1 MVNIKKQLVSKEVI
15 NKKSFGKGNKKKYVT
30 VHQTAN
36 TNPGANAQAH
46 ANLQSN
52 MNSRDA
58 SWHYQADDKVIIQS
72 FDDDIECWA
81 ATDGRGPGNTESI
94 HIELCINSDGDYAKT
109 IDNGAAL
116 VRHLL
121 DKYNLDI
128 SRVKQHR
135 DWYNKDCPAQ
145 LRAGYKGIT
154 WSDFLNKV
162 EGVQEKE
169 NFGSSG
175 GSSNSKPAAKDT
187 NSIVDYLKSKGID
200 SSFANREKLAKQY
213 GINDYEGSE
222 EQNTLL
228 LEKLQSGAKPTETK
242 PKPKTSKPKAKK
254 EYVTLPASAETWKTY
269 KLDVAPV
276 KKNSDWSLTP
286 AAFGGLTYE
295 ILDRP
300 QANVVTIKTSKGKRN
315 IYVGPHTDAKIFKK

>member
-1 MVNIKKQLVSKEVI
+1 MVKIKKQLVSQEVI
-15 NKKSFGKGNKKKYVT
+15 NKKTFGKGNKMDFIT
-30 VHQTAN
+30 VHQTGN
-36 TNPGANAQAH
+36 TSPGADAQAH

-52 MNSRDA
+52 LNPRDA
-58 SWHYQADDKVIIQS
+58 SWQYQADDKVIIQS
-72 FDDDIECWA
+72 FDDDIKCWA
-81 ATDGRGPGNTESI
+81 ASDGRGPGNTESI
-94 HIELCINSDGDYAKT
+94 HVELCINSDGDYAKT
-109 IDNGAAL
+109 IDNGSAL

-200 SSFANREKLAKQY
+200 SSFSNRKNLASQH
-213 GINDYEGSE
+213 GIKNYSGTPA
-222 EQNTLL
+222 QNLTLL
-228 LEKLQSGAKPTETK
+228 DKMKKKGTAQ
-242 PKPKTSKPKAKK
+242 TSKPAKK
-254 EYVTLPASAETWKTY
+254 GDMKTTSVVDYLKSINVDSSFANRKKLASKY
-269 KLDVAPV
+269 GI
-276 KKNSDWSLTP
+276 KNYNGTP
-286 AAFGGLTYE
+286 AQNTKLLRE
-295 ILDRP
+295 LR
-300 QANVVTIKTSKGKRN
+300 K
-315 IYVGPHTDAKIFKK
+315 

>member
-1 MVNIKKQLVSKEVI
+1 MVNIKKQLVSQEVI

-72 FDDDIECWA
+72 FDDDIMCWA

-109 IDNGAAL
+109 IDNGATL

-154 WSDFLNKV
+154 WTDFLNKV

-175 GSSNSKPAAKDT
+175 SSSNSKPAAKDT

-200 SSFANREKLAKQY
+200 SSFSNREKLAKQH

-228 LEKLQSGAKPTETK
+228 LKKLQSGAKPTEQSK
-242 PKPKTSKPKAKK
+242 PKPKPKKKYVQLPETSSSWRVYPTNK
-254 EYVTLPASAETWKTY
+254 
-269 KLDVAPV
+269 APV
-276 KKNSDWSLTP
+276 KGNEKGFLNP
-286 AAFGGLTYE
+286 KKFGGLEYE
-295 ILDRP
+295 VLGNP
-300 QANVVTIKTSKGKRN
+300 QKDVYTIKTSDFGKVN
-315 IYVGPHTDAKIFKK
+315 IYAAKSTGAKIVSK

>member
-1 MVNIKKQLVSKEVI
+1 MVKIKKQLVSQEVI
-15 NKKSFGKGNKKKYVT
+15 NKKTFGKGNKKNFIT
-30 VHQTAN
+30 VHQTGN
-36 TNPGANAQAH
+36 TSTGADAQAH

-81 ATDGRGPGNTESI
+81 ASDGRGPGNTESI
-94 HIELCINSDGDYAKT
+94 HVELCINSDGDYAKT

-200 SSFANREKLAKQY
+200 SSFSNRKKLASQH
-213 GINDYEGSE
+213 GIKNYSGTPA
-222 EQNTLL
+222 QNLTLL
-228 LEKLQSGAKPTETK
+228 DKMKKKGTTQ
-242 PKPKTSKPKAKK
+242 TSKPAKK
-254 EYVTLPASAETWKTY
+254 GDMKTTSVVDYLKSINVDSSMANRKKLAGKHGIKNY
-269 KLDVAPV
+269 KG
-276 KKNSDWSLTP
+276 T
-286 AAFGGLTYE
+286 G
-295 ILDRP
+295 P
-300 QANVVTIKTSKGKRN
+300 QNTQLLNKLRK
-315 IYVGPHTDAKIFKK
+315 